1 VKELTGAELRKFVMT
16 ATQDEIYQY
25 WLEILA
31 PKYGYTR
38 LVSPTGKV
46 IINLKGGNH
55 GKRRTHGKYH
65 HQEGPYLPGSQGKRL
80 RPEDDNIEG

>member
-1 VKELTGAELRKFVMT
+1 MKELTGAELRKFVMT

-25 WLEILA
+25 WVEVLA

-46 IINLKGGNH
+46 IIDLK
-55 GKRRTHGKYH
+55 KEITWKTKKTK
-65 HQEGPYLPGSQGKRL
+65 QQ
-80 RPEDDNIEG
+80 